1 MNNGNSNHSVLDF
14 EVVPENCLR
23 NEFIELALGTPI
35 NQVLSA
41 LKNASR
47 VIRNVELIYCNKDP
61 FNREITVI
69 LKNDGVRLT
78 FDPKQQVLKLI
89 EVYDFRHITLHY
101 CNTVFSTPEKV
112 ADVGKVEHC
121 FGATHPGVY
130 DEKQKVYLLHWR
142 GVSFNFPAKEPS
154 TVQPSYA
161 HGLGSLNF
169 SNTAPPLLERMGIYF
184 GDSPTEMKI
193 PDVPASTHCGNPF
206 ALHISSVS
214 DDVGTI
220 TGLKIQFC
228 GEEFGQSPR
237 KTSELSQ
244 KERIISFGD
253 SEQSVLGALGA
264 PSRVFY
270 KSEDKMLIQ
279 RGSSSESIGNADKP
293 DIFYNY
299 FTLGLD
305 VLLDSEKRTVIKFIL
320 HTNVP
325 GHYDF
330 GEYVR
335 TSFEIQCSA
344 GQGPFAVEPCTIFT
358 NSKLEDFKAAFADPE
373 TGIAANPVVVNR
385 APTNEG
391 ENPFGSTFCYG
402 NDQLIVEVL
411 DNGHIATLI
420 VYEPTDV
427 DSKII
432 DNLSETMVRKQI
444 DNRIRTLIENGIT
457 TGHRSMFVVVGEK
470 ARDQAVLLHHILTKA
485 VVAARPNV
493 LWCYKKELGFS
504 SHRKKRMREIQKKKS
519 QLGKVDVNEDD
530 PFESFIS
537 STDIRYCYYSETNQ
551 IIGNTYGML
560 ILQDFEAV
568 TPNILARTI
577 ETVRSGGV
585 ILFLLQSVNSLR
597 QLYTMTMDVH
607 SRYRTEAHQ
616 DVVGRFCERFIL
628 SLSDCKSCVVMN
640 DQLEV
645 LPISSH
651 IVNLE
656 PLPPALKNEMSSAEE
671 ELTKLKAEMADIKP
685 IGQMLRLCKTLC
697 QANAVLRLLDLVS
710 ERSFKAVASI
720 TAARGRG
727 KSAALGLTIA
737 GAISLNFTNIS
748 VTSPSPENLKAVFE
762 FLLKGFEALG
772 LKEHADFEIVYSTKN
787 DQRKTIMAINVTRT
801 HRQTIQYIEP
811 DEVMKLNQ
819 TELLIIDEAAAI
831 PLPLVKKLISG
842 SYMSFLASTI
852 NGYEGTG
859 RSLSLKLLQQLR
871 SQTSGTAQPEQKDDA
886 LMSGRKLHEITL
898 EESIRYKSGDQIEKW
913 LYKLLCLDATNAEY
927 KVSGAPPPDRCEL
940 YYVNR
945 DTLFSYNKASESF
958 LSRVMSIFV
967 SAHYKNSPDDLQM
980 LSDAPAHHL
989 FVLMSPIKKTQTAL
1003 PEVLAAVQVCMEGR
1017 LTKETVRNTNDR
1029 GRRAAGDLI
1038 PWTISQHYLDDDF
1051 PQLSGARI
1059 IRLAVHPQLQDMG
1072 YGSRT
1077 LQLLQEYYEGQFVST
1092 MTKDESAELVNYF
1105 KHGAEV
1111 EDELRR
1117 TNDLPPLLHRLT
1129 ERKPEQLDY
1138 LGVSYGV
1145 NVNLLKF
1152 WKRNSFIM
1160 TYLRPTKNELTAEHT
1175 CIMLK
1180 DLKTSGPENLEKREN
1195 WVDSYFLEFRRRFV
1209 SLLSYEFKDF
1219 LPKLALS
1226 ILQKSLK
1233 TEKTVNKGISRRD
1246 LELFLTNGDLKR
1258 LSKYSR
1264 NMANHFL
1271 ITDILPTIAELYF
1284 NGKLEST
1291 LELDIIQSA
1300 VLLCMGLQ
1308 RKSADTTATELNL
1321 LNNQVMAH
1329 FNKAMRKLSDYFDR
1343 VCESAIEAEMNGGK
1357 AESTIER
1364 LKPTSIS
1371 LEDELKN
1378 AEQEIRA
1385 RQDKDRQNLL
1395 TELGLGDVLTGNKT
1409 GQLSQFAI
1417 KASDEEWAGAL
1428 KNVKLSNAKTGG
1440 IVSIKAA
1447 KRSNAPRNLGDD
1459 EMADKPQKK
1468 KMKKR
1473 R

>member
-1 MNNGNSNHSVLDF
+1 M
-14 EVVPENCLR
+14 R
-23 NEFIELALGTPI
+23 N
-35 NQVLSA
+35 
-41 LKNASR
+41 
-47 VIRNVELIYCNKDP
+47 
-61 FNREITVI
+61 
-69 LKNDGVRLT
+69 
-78 FDPKQQVLKLI
+78 LKLAP
-89 EVYDFRHITLHY
+89 FHL
-101 CNTVFSTPEKV
+101 
-112 ADVGKVEHC
+112 
-121 FGATHPGVY
+121 
-130 DEKQKVYLLHWR
+130 
-142 GVSFNFPAKEPS
+142 
-154 TVQPSYA
+154 SY
-161 HGLGSLNF
+161 
-169 SNTAPPLLERMGIYF
+169 
-184 GDSPTEMKI
+184 
-193 PDVPASTHCGNPF
+193 
-206 ALHISSVS
+206 
-214 DDVGTI
+214 
-220 TGLKIQFC
+220 
-228 GEEFGQSPR
+228 
-237 KTSELSQ
+237 
-244 KERIISFGD
+244 
-253 SEQSVLGALGA
+253 
-264 PSRVFY
+264 
-270 KSEDKMLIQ
+270 
-279 RGSSSESIGNADKP
+279 SSECKR
-293 DIFYNY
+293 
-299 FTLGLD
+299 D

-335 TSFEIQCSA
+335 TSFEIQCNA

-358 NSKLEDFKAAFADPE
+358 NSK
-373 TGIAANPVVVNR
+373 
-385 APTNEG
+385 
-391 ENPFGSTFCYG
+391 
-402 NDQLIVEVL
+402 
-411 DNGHIATLI
+411 
-420 VYEPTDV
+420 
-427 DSKII
+427 
-432 DNLSETMVRKQI
+432 I

-504 SHRKKRMREIQKKKS
+504 SHRKKRMREIQKKKN

-537 STDIRYCYYSETNQ
+537 STDIRYCYYSETSQ

-597 QLYTMTMDVH
+597 QLYTMTMVIVCSSPECYSFQDVH

-656 PLPPALKNEMSSAEE
+656 ALPPALKNETSTAEE
-671 ELTKLKAEMADIKP
+671 ELTKLKAEMADVKP

-710 ERSFKAVASI
+710 ERSFKAIASI

-727 KSAALGLTIA
+727 KSAALGLTVA
-737 GAISLNFTNIS
+737 GAISLNFTNIF

-762 FLLKGFEALG
+762 FLLKGFEGLG
-772 LKEHADFEIVYSTKN
+772 LKEHADYEIVYSTKN

-811 DEVMKLNQ
+811 DETMKLSQ
-819 TELLIIDEAAAI
+819 AELLVIDEAAAI

-842 SYMSFLASTI
+842 PYMSFLASTI

-871 SQTSGTAQPEQKDDA
+871 SQTSGTAQLEQKDDA

-898 EESIRYKSGDQIEKW
+898 DESIRYKSGDQIEKW

-1003 PEVLAAVQVCMEGR
+1003 PEVLAAVQVCLEGR
-1017 LTKETVRNTNDR
+1017 LTKETVKNTNDR

-1051 PQLSGARI
+1051 PRLSGARI

-1180 DLKTSGPENLEKREN
+1180 DLKTSGPENLEKQEN

-1308 RKSADTTATELNL
+1308 RKSADITATELNL

-1329 FNKAMRKLSDYFDR
+1329 FNKAMRKLSDHFDR
-1343 VCESAIEAEMNGGK
+1343 VCESAIEAEMNDGK
-1357 AESTIER
+1357 VESTIER
-1364 LKPTSIS
+1364 LKPTTIS

-1417 KASDEEWAGAL
+1417 KASGNEEWAGAL

-1447 KRSNAPRNLGDD
+1447 KRSNVPRNLGDD
-1459 EMADKPQKK
+1459 EMVDKPQKK
-1468 KMKKR
+1468 RMKKR